1 MLAIWVDFLMI
12 FTLLLMPEYP
22 WLVQSDLW
30 LYKVFYYIQIHL
42 PIANAGYKFYLVIF
56 YILAAILF
64 ISVAICVW
72 VGWCFMNDNFPFLWP
87 IKVARVVVSVF
98 VSMFYIASLNV
109 FLMACACKKDS
120 HTNHW
125 LHLVWGNNCFSLPHL
140 IHVVFSITSAV
151 VFFTVALLL
160 VLGDH
165 ELEPMSKSLLA
176 APHSMCELRAL
187 LCKTVITVA
196 DIILK
201 PVPHLQV
208 VLYCVA
214 CGLLFYYHAR
224 MVPHYVPWINVLR
237 GGLNAV
243 LAWVSLVACILSY
256 TVEWEYDHG
265 HPVWHAEAYRHTMTV
280 VMAVGVPVMFVAGGG
295 VCWMRLVYAW
305 RTALKFKQLPPGVKP
320 RSIHRFTSEF
330 DVEVAS
336 RIGRVWDEEGVLDTA
351 ATEVAENVLKAG
363 VAMKPNSVYL
373 HIVYSNYLIDVRHNQ
388 QLGWSHLEQAKKLEP
403 NLSYQFS
410 IFTRGQE
417 HKQKAAAGGDNQS
430 VDLVSYVEFQKNYRA
445 LLVYHKA
452 SLVAT
457 RDFWRL
463 LTRDVIPMERL
474 GHSFKSIDEMEV
486 MAEKTYRLV
495 LDRYPTNA
503 KLLKS
508 YGKFLE
514 NVKND
519 PWGAARYY
527 AEAEK
532 QEELA
537 ENTATELNIG
547 DGGVTVDDKSAII
560 TINAQGIIQLANKPA
575 CAMFGYNKGE
585 LEGKNVNCLMPQ
597 PFSMRHNSYLSNYI
611 NTGHAKLLDLTRE
624 VVAMHKERYVFPL
637 VLTVS
642 KLSGSGAEST
652 FMSVLKE
659 APEVDSNTIR
669 AWLLTSGTMLC
680 ADQSFLDYAGWSPR
694 ELVGR
699 AFSSLGADSSEL
711 DDLVASCANYT
722 GQELEAG
729 AVQLE
734 TTIRHKYAQGVPVR
748 IKFEMGGT
756 ESQRV
761 LVAVMTKLAETVP
774 MAAFDQKG
782 RCMYANTPLA
792 SMLGYQLSVLRTKEI
807 SQLLPQPYG
816 ALHMKWIPEAA
827 NMSARQT
834 PNSCRN
840 NNTSV
845 MLSSNG
851 TPVYVKTDIVAQ
863 NPSAAVHGLADS
875 SSDTVWAVK
884 VTRSTKEAL
893 LGERRMQLLVSSD
906 GRILW
911 ASPASPAALFGL
923 EPAALVGQKLQGI
936 IDLFAEYCSGLT
948 AGDVAGALAALMS
961 RTASRPGSSWRVGV
975 GASAAAAVEQS
986 QVHAT
991 DLLSL
996 TAKSALTSTTDS
1008 KRLMV
1013 RQVSARSRLK
1023 AAIMTVSMPTDDVV
1037 PEDVLMAA
1045 GEEAALVLDLWRA
1058 DMLLGVAE
1066 VVEGCMLVRVEPS
1079 VGLLLGINS
1088 SRMLNSALNQ
1098 WLSLPADSTTDDL
1111 MGTKGT
1117 KKGGLKSS
1125 RVRKIG
1131 PRLMVNSMHED
1142 RRPVSIVVQACVK
1155 EGSLNDRLLVALKV
1169 SKPLAGAPGVLA
1181 SLIATEAA
1189 GLSAAG
1195 WSGGPVD
1202 GLGTVGELINLSSA
1216 GGPGAPVAG
1225 DVPVLDMSQVGG
1237 ASARG
1242 EVDLLGTN
1250 THRATHRSNADSTLM
1265 ATARMIDID
1274 LNETGGSRSARKQG
1288 RAPAVL
1294 VDSPTGDEGQ
1304 VHQSARTPAARDMA
1318 VSSGSEDDEGAR
1330 RPRKGGIS
1338 KNKKQGK
1345 HMTEEEEEAMQGAK
1359 GARKAREW
1367 LESGFG
1373 GYKAGRD
1380 RDRLALP
1387 GAVYEGDG
1395 PLELVRARHSDDQ
1408 DGQSDAAS
1416 EPGQGKPGAA
1426 GAGPAGDAASAS
1438 EASASVA
1445 GDAGAVG
1452 DYSRGK
1458 RLRKLTRLLSSKAA
1472 TQVSR
1477 RAATSSQQ

>member
-1 MLAIWVDFLMI
+1 MERQSSFGSTSSAGSAFTSRSATTKLVNEAEKEQGIDNNGHSLLTALFGALYTLAKEKINDSANVAMLAIWVDFLMI

-42 PIANAGYKFYLVIF
+42 PIANAGYKFYLVVF
-56 YILAAILF
+56 YILAGILF
-64 ISVAICVW
+64 ISVAICIW

-87 IKVARVVVSVF
+87 IKVARVVVSLF
-98 VSMFYIASLNV
+98 VSMFYIASLNI
-109 FLMACACKKDS
+109 FLMACACKKDEYT
-120 HTNHW
+120 HKW
-125 LHLVWGNNCFSLPHL
+125 LHLVWHNECFSLPHL
-140 IHVVFSITSAV
+140 IHVAFSITSGV

-187 LCKTVITVA
+187 LCKTLITIA
-196 DIILK
+196 DIIFK
-201 PVPHLQV
+201 PAPHIQV
-208 VLYCVA
+208 VMYCIA

-243 LAWVSLVACILSY
+243 LAWVALLACILSY

-265 HPVWHAEAYRHTMTV
+265 HPVWHAEEYRRTMTV
-280 VMAVGVPVMFVAGGG
+280 VMAVGVPVMFIVGAGI
-295 VCWMRLVYAW
+295 CWLRLVYAW
-305 RTALKFKQLPPGVKP
+305 RTALKFKQLPAGVKP

-336 RIGRVWDEEGVLDTA
+336 RIGRVWDEDGVLDAA
-351 ATEVAENVLKAG
+351 ATEIAENVLKAG
-363 VAMKPNSVYL
+363 VAMKPNSVFL
-373 HIVYSNYLIDVRHNQ
+373 HIVYSNYLIDVRHNH
-388 QLGWSHLEQAKKLEP
+388 QLGWNHLEQAKKLEP

-417 HKQKAAAGGDNQS
+417 HKQKAAGGGSGNNES

-463 LTRDVIPMERL
+463 LTREVIPMERL
-474 GHSFKSIDEMEV
+474 GHSFKRIDEMEL
-486 MAEKTYRLV
+486 MAEKTYKLV

-514 NVKND
+514 HVKND

-537 ENTATELNIG
+537 ESNATELNIG
-547 DGGVTVDDKSAII
+547 DGEITVDDKSAIV
-560 TINAQGIIQLANKPA
+560 TINAQGIIQLANKVA

-597 PFSMRHNSYLSNYI
+597 PFSMRHNSYLNNYI
-611 NTGHAKLLDLTRE
+611 TTGHAKLLDVTRE
-624 VVAMHKERYVFPL
+624 VVALHKDRYVFP
-637 VLTVS
+637 VTLTVS
-642 KLSGSGAEST
+642 KLSGSGAETT

-659 APEVDSNTIR
+659 AAEGDTDTIR
-669 AWLLTSGTMLC
+669 AWLLISGTMLC
-680 ADQSFLDYAGWSPR
+680 ADQSFLDYAGWSPG

-711 DDLVASCANYT
+711 DDLVASCANCT
-722 GQELEAG
+722 EQELKAG
-729 AVQLE
+729 AVQIK
-734 TTIRHKYAQGVPVR
+734 TTIRHKYAQDVPVS

-761 LVAVMTKLAETVP
+761 LVAVMKKLSETVP
-774 MAAFDQKG
+774 MAAFDHKG
-782 RCMYANTPLA
+782 RCVFANTPLA
-792 SMLGYQLSVLRTKEI
+792 SMLGFKLSVLRTKEI

-816 ALHMKWIPEAA
+816 RLHMKWITEAGS
-827 NMSARQT
+827 MSARQT

-840 NNTSV
+840 SNTSI

-851 TPVYVKTDIVAQ
+851 TPVYFKTDIIAQ
-863 NPSAAVHGLADS
+863 NASAAAHSQVDGS
-875 SSDTVWAVK
+875 SESVWAVK
-884 VTRSTKEAL
+884 VTRSTKEAM
-893 LGERRMQLLVSSD
+893 LGERRMQLLVASD

-911 ASPASPAALFGL
+911 ATPASPAALFGL

-936 IDLFAEYCSGLT
+936 IDLFAEYCLGLVSGDI
-948 AGDVAGALAALMS
+948 AAALAALLS
-961 RTASRPGSSWRVGV
+961 RTANRPGSSWRVGV
-975 GASAAAAVEQS
+975 GATAAAAVEQ
-986 QVHAT
+986 QQAREA

-996 TAKSALTSTTDS
+996 TAKSALTSTADS

-1037 PEDVLMAA
+1037 PEEVLIAA
-1045 GEEAALVLDLWRA
+1045 GEEAAVVLDLWRA

-1066 VVEGCMLVRVEPS
+1066 VVEGCTLVRVEPS
-1079 VGLLLGINS
+1079 VGLLLGVNS
-1088 SRMLNSALNQ
+1088 SRMLNSTLNK

-1125 RVRKIG
+1125 RVR
-1131 PRLMVNSMHED
+1131 
-1142 RRPVSIVVQACVK
+1142 
-1155 EGSLNDRLLVALKV
+1155 
-1169 SKPLAGAPGVLA
+1169 
-1181 SLIATEAA
+1181 
-1189 GLSAAG
+1189 
-1195 WSGGPVD
+1195 
-1202 GLGTVGELINLSSA
+1202 
-1216 GGPGAPVAG
+1216 
-1225 DVPVLDMSQVGG
+1225 
-1237 ASARG
+1237 
-1242 EVDLLGTN
+1242 
-1250 THRATHRSNADSTLM
+1250 
-1265 ATARMIDID
+1265 
-1274 LNETGGSRSARKQG
+1274 
-1288 RAPAVL
+1288 
-1294 VDSPTGDEGQ
+1294 
-1304 VHQSARTPAARDMA
+1304 
-1318 VSSGSEDDEGAR
+1318 
-1330 RPRKGGIS
+1330 
-1338 KNKKQGK
+1338 
-1345 HMTEEEEEAMQGAK
+1345 
-1359 GARKAREW
+1359 
-1367 LESGFG
+1367 
-1373 GYKAGRD
+1373 
-1380 RDRLALP
+1380 
-1387 GAVYEGDG
+1387 
-1395 PLELVRARHSDDQ
+1395 
-1408 DGQSDAAS
+1408 
-1416 EPGQGKPGAA
+1416 
-1426 GAGPAGDAASAS
+1426 
-1438 EASASVA
+1438 
-1445 GDAGAVG
+1445 
-1452 DYSRGK
+1452 
-1458 RLRKLTRLLSSKAA
+1458 
-1472 TQVSR
+1472 
-1477 RAATSSQQ
+1477 